1 MPTWDYNNKFIF
13 GGTKLVSSEFATE
26 EDGYEDK
33 EVMVKRG
40 GFWERVFETDPTLH
54 LWDDYK
60 PVIIRVPKRK
70 PIAYRIY
77 DMIVAHPIIIEK
89 LATEF
94 GKFSTATKDA
104 TFSMESFKNA
114 VAKLENFKWQK

>member
-1 MPTWDYNNKFIF
+1 MVNWDINIIF
-13 GGTKLVSSEFATE
+13 DGTKLVSSEFAIE

-70 PIAYRIY
+70 PVAYKFY
-77 DMIVAHPIIIEK
+77 DMIIAHPIIIEK
-89 LATEF
+89 LTREF
-94 GKFSTATKDA
+94 SKFSTATREA

-114 VAKLENFKWQK
+114 VAKLENFK